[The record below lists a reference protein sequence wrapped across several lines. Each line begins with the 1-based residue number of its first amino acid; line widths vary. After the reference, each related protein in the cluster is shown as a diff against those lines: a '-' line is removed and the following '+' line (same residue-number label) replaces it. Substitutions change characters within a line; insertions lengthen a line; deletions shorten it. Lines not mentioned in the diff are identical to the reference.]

1 MQLAFSSSVTAYRTG
16 KRRCTEERL
25 ANRTQTH
32 KYERKKLAMSDKP
45 KRHQHNY
52 CQKVSKDLNKRLHP
66 RRTLRIA
73 IPTQSSGK
81 KGSPRHQTLNRS
93 SAHKKQRKTPKKTT
107 TMHFYRTPNNRRG
120 KKIKQNRS
128 KTRRFP
134 IRQTDTPTM

>member
-1 MQLAFSSSVTAYRTG
+1 MCNTRKLLLEKINTG
-16 KRRCTEERL
+16 ESNRQISIKPTEKRRCTEDLWL

-52 CQKVSKDLNKRLHP
+52 CQKVSKNLSKTLHP
-66 RRTLRIA
+66 RRKLRIA

-81 KGSPRHQTLNRS
+81 KVSPKHQTLNRP

-107 TMHFYRTPNNRRG
+107 TIHFYGTPSNRRG
-120 KKIKQNRS
+120 KKIK
-128 KTRRFP
+128 
-134 IRQTDTPTM
+134 